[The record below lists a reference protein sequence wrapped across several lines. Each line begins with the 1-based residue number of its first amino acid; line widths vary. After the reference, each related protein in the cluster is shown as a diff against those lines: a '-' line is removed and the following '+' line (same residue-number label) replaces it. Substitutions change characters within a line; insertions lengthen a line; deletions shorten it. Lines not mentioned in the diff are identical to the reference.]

1 MNNCAMWN
9 RGSFCPCLA
18 SARNLLDKHFR
29 GGGLFLLEQEMKL
42 VAFYCRQY
50 AMEKGLEIKQ
60 KDTTGQVRA

>member
-1 MNNCAMWN
+1 
-9 RGSFCPCLA
+9 LA